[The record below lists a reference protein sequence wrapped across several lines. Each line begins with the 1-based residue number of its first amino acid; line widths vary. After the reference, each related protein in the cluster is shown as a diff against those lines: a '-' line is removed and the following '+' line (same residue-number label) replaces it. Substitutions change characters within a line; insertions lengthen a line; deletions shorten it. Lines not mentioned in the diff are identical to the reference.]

1 MDSYQGRVL
10 QSFRRE
16 TGWFKANP
24 QYVAGNPQLGA
35 QVEALDGIVIRMSD
49 HAAAQDTQRAQSLL
63 ISKDETE
70 QRTEVLWHQMAPI
83 AKVGRGLR
91 GTVPGIGVLVT
102 PKGNVST
109 PELITAATAMAQK
122 AETYKD
128 VLLESGL
135 PADFIEQLQTATAA
149 LKGSIDGRGLA
160 RASRAAATRGV
171 AAEMAQGR
179 RIVTIIDAVITRL
192 LRSDPVKLAEWN
204 QLKRVEVKPVTAHAP
219 IALVDTPSKPAETPS
234 TEVLPAAGN
243 VVKAA

>member
-1 MDSYQGRVL
+1 MDAYQERVL

-16 TGWFKANP
+16 GAWFRANP
-24 QYVAGNPQLGA
+24 QYVADNPQLGA

-63 ISKDETE
+63 ISKDEIE
-70 QRTEVLWHQMAPI
+70 KRTEVLSHQMAPI
-83 AKVGRGLR
+83 AKVGRALQ
-91 GTVPGIGVLVT
+91 GTVPGIGVLSL

-122 AETYKD
+122 AEIYKD
-128 VLLESGL
+128 VLVESGL
-135 PADFIEQLQTATAA
+135 PADFIDQLTAATAA

-160 RASRAAATRGV
+160 RASRVAATRGV

-179 RIVTIIDAVITRL
+179 RIVAIIDAVVTRV

-204 QLKRVEVKPVTAHAP
+204 QLKRIVVRGVVPQTT
-219 IALVDTPSKPAETPS
+219 IGLVDTPSKPVETAP
-234 TEVLPAAGN
+234 TDVVPAGGN